1 MIYSSIYP
9 NTPVYSKNEIA
20 DAMIFNMYDT
30 DETNK
35 IDQTEFDQYIRS
47 MVNPKFIDLDPKYI
61 STLYDEHDLDKDGS
75 ISPLE
80 FSSYYPEVQY
90 SSQPGGEY
98 DFLEDKMGMRGKFL
112 KNKFLETGDEL
123 QEQKVSAANDAAL
136 LAEQKMTAAND
147 AALFSEKQDNITK
160 AQLYKAKD
168 AVREF
173 EELKKKYP
181 DITISESFGGSVKSK
196 RKKSKK
202 RSKKKKKKKSKTRK
216 TKKKN

>member
-1 MIYSSIYP
+1 MERIQQWVNKNKDTIISSGIKLISVLILLFMIYSSIYP

-30 DETNK
+30 DETNR

-90 SSQPGGEY
+90 PSQPGEY

-112 KNKFLETGDEL
+112 KINF
-123 QEQKVSAANDAAL
+123 
-136 LAEQKMTAAND
+136 
-147 AALFSEKQDNITK
+147 
-160 AQLYKAKD
+160 
-168 AVREF
+168 
-173 EELKKKYP
+173 
-181 DITISESFGGSVKSK
+181 
-196 RKKSKK
+196 
-202 RSKKKKKKKSKTRK
+202 
-216 TKKKN
+216 

>member
-1 MIYSSIYP
+1 
-9 NTPVYSKNEIA
+9 
-20 DAMIFNMYDT
+20 MIFNMYDT
-30 DETNK
+30 DETNR

-90 SSQPGGEY
+90 PSQPGEY

-147 AALFSEKQDNITK
+147 AALFSEKQGNITK
-160 AQLYKAKD
+160 AQLDKANE
-168 AVREF
+168 AVRQF

-181 DITISESFGGSVKSK
+181 NISISEQFGGSVKSK

-202 RSKKKKKKKSKTRK
+202 RSKKKKKSKTRK